1 MRLATRIISI
11 CSSSSSPE
19 NHVELKDQAVVLRF
33 EPGFLGVDDERR
45 TDPGGRRHV
54 DREMKKGG
62 GASEVQ
68 PALGRSAQG
77 TWLRRVLSSRGSP
90 EDGA

>member
-54 DREMKKGG
+54 DREMKGG
-62 GASEVQ
+62 GGSE
-68 PALGRSAQG
+68 
-77 TWLRRVLSSRGSP
+77 
-90 EDGA
+90 